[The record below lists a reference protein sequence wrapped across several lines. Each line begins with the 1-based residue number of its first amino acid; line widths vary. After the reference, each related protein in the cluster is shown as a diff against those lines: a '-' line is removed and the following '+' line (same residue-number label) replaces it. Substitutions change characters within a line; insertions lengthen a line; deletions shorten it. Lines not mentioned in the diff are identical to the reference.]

1 MQNTKARDDPNM
13 NQYIDMQHIYKT
25 HIWQW
30 DWLKPA
36 CVFAVDCIVNSSN
49 KTQANLKL
57 TAAYVDYILY
67 SSRQVPINLHLG
79 TVVMRKKLNQLRPP
93 LISSEKSQNR
103 DGEEDAALDLV
114 MDRLKFYRKEYKRL
128 LKENGELW
136 EENQKIK
143 TSYAQLKV
151 HSILD
156 EQINNSG

>member
-1 MQNTKARDDPNM
+1 M
-13 NQYIDMQHIYKT
+13 
-25 HIWQW
+25 
-30 DWLKPA
+30 
-36 CVFAVDCIVNSSN
+36 FAVDCIVNSSN
-49 KTQANLKL
+49 KTPANLKL

-67 SSRQVPINLHLG
+67 SSRQVPIDLHLG

-103 DGEEDAALDLV
+103 DGEEDAAIDLV

>member
-1 MQNTKARDDPNM
+1 M
-13 NQYIDMQHIYKT
+13 
-25 HIWQW
+25 
-30 DWLKPA
+30 
-36 CVFAVDCIVNSSN
+36 FAVDCIVNSSN
-49 KTQANLKL
+49 KTPANLKL

-67 SSRQVPINLHLG
+67 SSRQVPTDLHLG

-103 DGEEDAALDLV
+103 DGEEDAAIDLV

>member
-1 MQNTKARDDPNM
+1 M
-13 NQYIDMQHIYKT
+13 
-25 HIWQW
+25 
-30 DWLKPA
+30 
-36 CVFAVDCIVNSSN
+36 FAVDCIVNSSN

>member
-1 MQNTKARDDPNM
+1 M
-13 NQYIDMQHIYKT
+13 
-25 HIWQW
+25 
-30 DWLKPA
+30 
-36 CVFAVDCIVNSSN
+36 CFAVDCIVNSSN
-49 KTQANLKL
+49 KTPANLKL

>member
-1 MQNTKARDDPNM
+1 M
-13 NQYIDMQHIYKT
+13 
-25 HIWQW
+25 
-30 DWLKPA
+30 
-36 CVFAVDCIVNSSN
+36 FAVICIVNLSK
-49 KTQANLKL
+49 KTPANLKL

>member
-1 MQNTKARDDPNM
+1 M
-13 NQYIDMQHIYKT
+13 
-25 HIWQW
+25 
-30 DWLKPA
+30 
-36 CVFAVDCIVNSSN
+36 FAVDCIVNSSN
-49 KTQANLKL
+49 KSQANLKL

-67 SSRQVPINLHLG
+67 SSRQVPTDLHLG

-103 DGEEDAALDLV
+103 DGEEDAAIDLV